1 MKKLH
6 IVVCILLSSIFF
18 SACSNSGRKEF
29 SSRFDMRGVVVTVD
43 DLENVDWARL
53 AHENGINTLG
63 THIRPQQV
71 ADFMATERGR
81 EFLHECRKYG
91 IDVEH
96 QLHAVSELL
105 PRTLF
110 AQDSTMFRM
119 DSRGRR
125 RNDVNLCG

>member
-18 SACSNSGRKEF
+18 SACCGNAGRKEF
-29 SSRFDMRGVVVTVD
+29 SSRFDMKGIVLTVN
-43 DLENVDWARL
+43 DLENVDWAAL
-53 AHENGINTLG
+53 AHESGINTIG

-96 QLHAVSELL
+96 QLHAVS
-105 PRTLF
+105 
-110 AQDSTMFRM
+110 
-119 DSRGRR
+119 
-125 RNDVNLCG
+125 